1 MNDFKSR
8 LKEAME
14 LRGIRATTLAAESGV
29 SKARIS
35 QYLHGIYVPKT
46 DAVLSLAAVLGVSE
60 GWLLGK
66 EGIPML
72 PADATAS
79 DAAPLL
85 FPDNLAPLHLRRYP
99 VLGEIACGQPIIAE
113 QDNDGGYVT
122 AADAHA
128 DFCLTAKGD
137 SMIGARI
144 FDGDEVFIRQADMV
158 NNGEIAAV
166 IVDNEATLKRV
177 FYYPDEERLVLAPE
191 NPDYEPLEFVGEELR
206 AIRILGKAVAF
217 QSKLS

>member
-1 MNDFKSR
+1 MNDFKTR
-8 LKEAME
+8 LREAMD
-14 LRGIRATTLAAESGV
+14 LRGIRATALAAESGV

-66 EGIPML
+66 DVPML
-72 PADATAS
+72 PANTPARDTVAL
-79 DAAPLL
+79 PFLE
-85 FPDNLAPLHLRRYP
+85 NLSPLHLLRYP

-144 FDGDEVFIRQADMV
+144 FDGDEVFIRQAEMV

-177 FYYPDEERLVLAPE
+177 FYYPDEKRLVLAPE

-206 AIRILGKAVAF
+206 SIRILGKAVAF